1 MFTFTKKN
9 DKIAKC
15 FYDHFEHVEESLE
28 NLEKFFEVLF
38 SEKPDRNMLES
49 LKTAIDN
56 DEGAADQDLR
66 RVVDAMS
73 GAFLPTTRKNLI
85 SIVQSTD
92 EVANNCQNIA
102 RQIFHEKIVFPEATH
117 HDLLQM
123 IKITRGQ
130 IKLLYTAIDKVL
142 GDFGDLIK
150 DKSIL
155 DDIRG
160 EESKVDSIEALL
172 HTRIFEMDIT
182 LAEKIYF
189 KDLLEKIG
197 DLSDQIEDIS
207 DQIHVMLVEREA

>member
-38 SEKPDRNMLES
+38 SDNPDRNMLES
-49 LKTAIDN
+49 LKTAIDH

-73 GAFLPTTRKNLI
+73 GSFLPVTRKNLI

-92 EVANNCQNIA
+92 EIANNCQNIS
-102 RQIFHEKIVFPEATH
+102 RQIFHEKIVFPASMH
-117 HDLLQM
+117 HDILQM

-130 IKLLYTAIDKVL
+130 IKILYTAIDKVL
-142 GDFGDLIK
+142 NDFGDLTK
-150 DKSIL
+150 NKSIL
-155 DDIRG
+155 DDIRC
-160 EESKVDSIEALL
+160 EESRVDSIEGVL
-172 HTRIFEMDIT
+172 HTRIFDMDIS

-189 KDLLEKIG
+189 KNLLERIG
-197 DLSDQIEDIS
+197 DLSDEIEDIS

>member
-85 SIVQSTD
+85 SIVESTD
-92 EVANNCQNIA
+92 EIANNCQNIA
-102 RQIFHEKIVFPEATH
+102 RQIFHEKIVFPEELTVRYCETGRKGAQLPPRVGDSMGYIRALNLKVYSWFLIQH
-117 HDLLQM
+117 VHYLGSVFDLTQGY
-123 IKITRGQ
+123 RG
-130 IKLLYTAIDKVL
+130 KNGSL
-142 GDFGDLIK
+142 
-150 DKSIL
+150 
-155 DDIRG
+155 
-160 EESKVDSIEALL
+160 
-172 HTRIFEMDIT
+172 M
-182 LAEKIYF
+182 
-189 KDLLEKIG
+189 
-197 DLSDQIEDIS
+197 
-207 DQIHVMLVEREA
+207 